1 MCHWWGGFWWI
12 FPLFGLGMMALMAL
26 CFGMMFLGW
35 LFGWPK
41 QHRGGWYW
49 PEPARREP
57 LKDEV
62 AELRE
67 EIRAL
72 REEIKSL
79 KK

>member
-1 MCHWWGGFWWI
+1 MCHWWGGFWWL
-12 FPLFGLGMMALMAL
+12 FPFFGLGMMAI
-26 CFGMMFLGW
+26 CFLLIFLGW

-41 QHRGGWYW
+41 HRDWWCW

-57 LKDEV
+57 SSDEV

-79 KK
+79 KE